1 MYILGGNLR
10 MQVRELKYEIEE
22 MLSGNNGIM
31 LYAVLKTEEGK
42 KIKFVNI
49 ADENDDKDN
58 TASDLLKG
66 FTEIIRNKFAIY
78 SENDE
83 IIKLSSADERKNA
96 LYYYDLDELPPEME
110 KLKDISNELNIRA
123 TFNFGENS
131 LNQIIAL
138 IVVIGNENSNLIMY
152 KQQYPVS
159 LLNRDR
165 YMLTPI
171 LHQNRLKRFDQDI
184 LRIDFNYQFFLWND
198 IVYISDIEKMEKIC
212 SFHDIIINEAKISI
226 QKIAEMQI
234 LDNVEVLNDEL
245 DNISFARKLTRIYKD
260 SKVLGK
266 VSNQAIIKFSM
277 QHHYFKNNPLKLT
290 ETRDKFIL
298 DTRKS
303 KETFIKL
310 MNDDLLTSQLTN
322 SDYESLA
329 KNNVWI
335 NKLS

>member
-1 MYILGGNLR
+1 
-10 MQVRELKYEIEE
+10 MQIRKIKNEIEE

-42 KIKFVNI
+42 TNKFVNI
-49 ADENDDKDN
+49 ADEKDDKDN
-58 TASDLLKG
+58 TSSDLLRG
-66 FTEIIRNKFAIY
+66 FAEIVRDKFAVY
-78 SENDE
+78 DEDDE

-96 LYYYDLDELPPEME
+96 LYYYDLDEHPLEME
-110 KLKDISNELNIRA
+110 MLKDISNTLNDREI
-123 TFNFGENS
+123 FNFKEDS
-131 LNQIIAL
+131 LSQIIAL
-138 IVVIGNENSNLIMY
+138 IVVVGVENRNLILY

-171 LHQNRLKRFDQDI
+171 PHENRLKRFDHDI

-212 SFHDIIINEAKISI
+212 SFHDIIINEAKKSI
-226 QKIAEMQI
+226 QKIEEIQI

-245 DNISFARKLTRIYKD
+245 DNMTFARKLTRIYKD

-266 VSNQAIIKFSM
+266 VTNQAIIEFS
-277 QHHYFKNNPLKLT
+277 QKHHYFRNNPLKLT
-290 ETRDKFIL
+290 DSKDKFIL
-298 DTRKS
+298 DTKRS

-322 SDYESLA
+322 FDYESLA
-329 KNNVWI
+329 KNS
-335 NKLS
+335 L

>member
-1 MYILGGNLR
+1 
-10 MQVRELKYEIEE
+10 MQIRKIENEIEE
-22 MLSGNNGIM
+22 MLSEKHGIM
-31 LYAVLKTEEGK
+31 LYAVLKTEDGK
-42 KIKFVNI
+42 IVKFLNI
-49 ADENDDKDN
+49 ADENDDTDN
-58 TASDLLKG
+58 TSSDLLKG
-66 FTEIIRNKFAIY
+66 FEEIIRSKFAVY
-78 SENDE
+78 NEDDE
-83 IIKLSSADERKNA
+83 IMKLSSADERKNA

-110 KLKDISNELNIRA
+110 RLKDISVTMNVKEI
-123 TFNFGENS
+123 FNFKEDS

-138 IVVIGNENSNLIMY
+138 IVVVGNENHNLIMY

-171 LHQNRLKRFDQDI
+171 PHENRLKRFDRDI

-198 IVYISDIEKMEKIC
+198 IIYISDIEKMQKIC
-212 SFHDIIINEAKISI
+212 SFHDIVIKEARTSI
-226 QKIAEMQI
+226 QKIEEMNI

-245 DNISFARKLTRIYKD
+245 DNITFARKLTRIYKD

-266 VSNQAIIKFSM
+266 VSNRDIIEFSLR
-277 QHHYFKNNPLKLT
+277 HHYFKNNPLKLT
-290 ETRDKFIL
+290 ESKDKFIL
-298 DTRKS
+298 DTKKS

-329 KNNVWI
+329 KNN
-335 NKLS
+335 L

>member
-1 MYILGGNLR
+1 
-10 MQVRELKYEIEE
+10 MQIRKIKNEIEE

-31 LYAVLKTEEGK
+31 LYAVLKAEEEK
-42 KIKFVNI
+42 TIKFVNI
-49 ADENDDKDN
+49 ADEKDDKDN
-58 TASDLLKG
+58 TSSDLLKG

-78 SENDE
+78 NEDDE

-96 LYYYDLDELPPEME
+96 LYYYDLDELPLEME
-110 KLKDISNELNIRA
+110 RLKDISNTLNDREI
-123 TFNFGENS
+123 FNFREDS
-131 LNQIIAL
+131 LSQIIAL
-138 IVVIGNENSNLIMY
+138 IVVIGNENQNLIIY
-152 KQQYPVS
+152 KQQYSVS

-171 LHQNRLKRFDQDI
+171 PHENRLKRFDQDI

-212 SFHDIIINEAKISI
+212 SFHDIILNEAKKSI
-226 QKIAEMQI
+226 QKIEEIQI

-245 DNISFARKLTRIYKD
+245 DNMTFARKLTRIYKD

-266 VSNQAIIKFSM
+266 VSNQAIIEFS
-277 QHHYFKNNPLKLT
+277 QKHHYFRNHPLKLT
-290 ETRDKFIL
+290 DSKDKFIL
-298 DTRKS
+298 DTKRS

-322 SDYESLA
+322 YDYESLA
-329 KNNVWI
+329 KNT
-335 NKLS
+335 L